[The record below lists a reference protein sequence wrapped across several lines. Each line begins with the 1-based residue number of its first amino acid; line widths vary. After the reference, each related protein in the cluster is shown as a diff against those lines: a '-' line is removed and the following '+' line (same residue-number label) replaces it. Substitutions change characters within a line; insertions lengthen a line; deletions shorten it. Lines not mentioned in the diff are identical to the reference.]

1 MPITLIRRKNNMKRN
16 RKWFVHFPGDV
27 YAIEFFDCKNL
38 QEVKQ
43 SARKFLGVSRLPK
56 GTEIWGNMNG

>member
-1 MPITLIRRKNNMKRN
+1 MKRN